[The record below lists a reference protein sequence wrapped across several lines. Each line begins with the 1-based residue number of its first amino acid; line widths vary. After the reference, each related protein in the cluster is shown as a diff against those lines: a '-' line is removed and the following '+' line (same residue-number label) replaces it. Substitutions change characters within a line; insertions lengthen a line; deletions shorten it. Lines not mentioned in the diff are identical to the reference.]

1 MCEPTTKLEHL
12 NVVLYVVFLLCVSCT
27 EVHQNRFSFFTSCQF
42 SVYLKSETFICGVCV
57 CACVCLYVCVCVCG
71 GALYGLSYVFCFCS
85 HQTPLDISVEAGHFD
100 VSEMILRH
108 RVGVSYTSISL
119 SYSPPMGQTVSLT
132 QAVGVLTPL
141 CLFFIAVPHVMLS
154 VS

>member
-1 MCEPTTKLEHL
+1 MC
-12 NVVLYVVFLLCVSCT
+12 VFV
-27 EVHQNRFSFFTSCQF
+27 R
-42 SVYLKSETFICGVCV
+42 
-57 CACVCLYVCVCVCG
+57 ACVCMCVCVCG

-132 QAVGVLTPL
+132 QAVGVFDTIVLVFHCSATCYAVCVLKLLRLLDCFAEVLQVLCCL
-141 CLFFIAVPHVMLS
+141 CLEQTCIPLLL
-154 VS
+154 

>member
-27 EVHQNRFSFFTSCQF
+27 ELHQNLFFFTSCQF

-57 CACVCLYVCVCVCG
+57 CACFVCMCVCG

-85 HQTPLDISVEAGHFD
+85 HQTPLDVALQVGRFD
-100 VSEMILRH
+100 ISEMILRH

-132 QAVGVLTPL
+132 QAVRVLTPL

>member
-1 MCEPTTKLEHL
+1 MWFFCFVCLVL
-12 NVVLYVVFLLCVSCT
+12 NYTNIF
-27 EVHQNRFSFFTSCQF
+27 FFFTSCQF

-57 CACVCLYVCVCVCG
+57 CVCVCMCVCVCG
-71 GALYGLSYVFCFCS
+71 GALYGLSYVFCFCN
-85 HQTPLDISVEAGHFD
+85 HQTPLDIAVSAGHFHI
-100 VSEMILRH
+100 SEIILRH

-132 QAVGVLTPL
+132 HAVHVLTPL
-141 CLFFIAVPHVMLS
+141 CLFFIVVTHLMLS